1 MKETRTTEIVDLQE
15 LPQITVT
22 IIEVIKTTELQPH
35 LIALII
41 EVVLAKE
48 PIEVV
53 PLEPQDT
60 HNLQQEVVAT
70 TRIPEITA
78 ITEAQETPE
87 EAIEVPVAVVMEG
100 LPEVPL
106 EVGVEAA
113 VVAAAEEE
121 VVAEEEVT
129 KFPKNQFKIK
139 SLFR

>member
-15 LPQITVT
+15 LPQITVI

-113 VVAAAEEE
+113 VVVAAEEE
-121 VVAEEEVT
+121 VVAEEGVT